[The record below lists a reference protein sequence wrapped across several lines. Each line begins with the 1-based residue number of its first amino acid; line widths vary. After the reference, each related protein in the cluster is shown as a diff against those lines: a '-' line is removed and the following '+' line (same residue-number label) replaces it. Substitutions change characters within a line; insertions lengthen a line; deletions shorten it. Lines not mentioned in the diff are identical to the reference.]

1 MCFFPSF
8 LYISIL
14 SGWNEKTK
22 KKKWFGFDKC
32 KRFMGLMIWWKTK
45 KKTNWK
51 TKINFSPTCIRG
63 SRATYAIAQIRL
75 DLFSSRKATA
85 LKMFIN
91 SNIDVVNAADKPP
104 KWPQMACLSL
114 ERQKKGSLTNNK
126 FQMVTNKYKWR
137 RTNHGFP
144 LKREKVEKNEQRIIN
159 SEPLINLH
167 ARRKNSTSNKNGEKR
182 CIQIENEQI
191 MTKQKESKKSKSQLE
206 ISSPVD
212 CFKNAD
218 QIHAHTQS
226 RVEHSASIT
235 LIWKVTY
242 TKWIWEEKKLQRPH
256 SNDTMIMSPSKAVS
270 YSEN

>member
-1 MCFFPSF
+1 MRNIFMYEYIQLYKDESGGQKTFSIKSNNIGLTWKKRKQQPMRMCLTSKCALKHSVKFGCKIHLFFEHWHPIHSLHKITPNEIYSFGFQMCFFPSF

-22 KKKWFGFDKC
+22 KKKMVWLWQVQKIHGIDD
-32 KRFMGLMIWWKTK
+32 LMKKEK

-144 LKREKVEKNEQRIIN
+144 LKREKVEKKW
-159 SEPLINLH
+159 
-167 ARRKNSTSNKNGEKR
+167 A
-182 CIQIENEQI
+182 EN
-191 MTKQKESKKSKSQLE
+191 
-206 ISSPVD
+206 
-212 CFKNAD
+212 
-218 QIHAHTQS
+218 
-226 RVEHSASIT
+226 
-235 LIWKVTY
+235 Y
-242 TKWIWEEKKLQRPH
+242 
-256 SNDTMIMSPSKAVS
+256 
-270 YSEN
+270 

>member
-1 MCFFPSF
+1 MFFSLFPVHF
-8 LYISIL
+8 YFE
-14 SGWNEKTK
+14 WMEWKNQK
-22 KKKWFGFDKC
+22 KKMVWLWQVQKIHGIDD
-32 KRFMGLMIWWKTK
+32 LMKKEK

-144 LKREKVEKNEQRIIN
+144 LKREKVEKKW
-159 SEPLINLH
+159 
-167 ARRKNSTSNKNGEKR
+167 A
-182 CIQIENEQI
+182 EN
-191 MTKQKESKKSKSQLE
+191 
-206 ISSPVD
+206 
-212 CFKNAD
+212 
-218 QIHAHTQS
+218 
-226 RVEHSASIT
+226 
-235 LIWKVTY
+235 Y
-242 TKWIWEEKKLQRPH
+242 
-256 SNDTMIMSPSKAVS
+256 
-270 YSEN
+270 